1 MPRPISTDAR
11 TTHLLWALALALG
24 GVALLLFNLGIFAA
38 WEPTAQYLL
47 AGLLTGAG
55 LGFFGGYLARRERW
69 WRLIPGWTFLALA
82 GMVYLTTVPGVDP
95 RLTGALLFVGQALA
109 FFHIYLLD
117 REERWWAVIPG
128 GFMLVL
134 GGVIGLSSRTERP
147 ETLGTVLFVGL
158 GLVFFLLYMLGQARR
173 LWWALIPG
181 SVLVVFGIFLSG
193 LGRTGQNL
201 WWRWWP
207 LLLVVVGLGMAWRA
221 TRRPPQ
227 GHRLPLQSAPG
238 LDHRGTPKRFPRSPR
253 PARSRKLPGRL
264 GEYAGPAPGASV
276 EELPPEE

>member
-1 MPRPISTDAR
+1 MHPRNVHDAR
-11 TTHLLWALALALG
+11 TTNLFWALALILG
-24 GVALLLFNLGIFAA
+24 GVVLLLFNFGIFTA
-38 WEPTAQYLL
+38 WEPTVQYLL
-47 AGLLTGAG
+47 AGLLVGAG
-55 LGFFGGYLARRERW
+55 MGFFGGYLARRERW

-82 GMVYLTTVPGVDP
+82 GMVYLATVPGVDP

-117 REERWWAVIPG
+117 RDERWWAVIPG

-134 GGVIGLSSRTERP
+134 GVVIGLSSRTERP

-158 GLVFFLLYMLGQARR
+158 GLVFFLLYMLGQGRR

-181 SVLVVFGIFLSG
+181 SVLVVFGVFLFS
-193 LGRTGQNL
+193 LGQTGQSL

-207 LLLVVVGLGMAWRA
+207 LLLVLTGLGVAWRA
-221 TRRPPQ
+221 ARRPSRAPK
-227 GHRLPLQSAPG
+227 LPLQSAPG
-238 LDHRGTPKRFPRSPR
+238 LGHRGTPRRSPR
-253 PARSRKLPGRL
+253 FPLPSRGREPSGRL